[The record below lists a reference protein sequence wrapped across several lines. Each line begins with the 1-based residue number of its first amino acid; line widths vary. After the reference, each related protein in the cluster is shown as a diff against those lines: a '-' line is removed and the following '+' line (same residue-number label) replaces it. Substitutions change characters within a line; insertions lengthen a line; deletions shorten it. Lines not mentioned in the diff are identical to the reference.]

1 MKKNM
6 LKYVA
11 ILLCFASII
20 TVFAACSNKDDNSL
34 IFKEKGKIYYRL
46 DEDDDA
52 YELVTDANGVTVVD
66 EQGNLLWK
74 VTDAEGQDQTHP
86 VSFPTY
92 LEDGKEISCQQFT
105 IKMPKGWENIGNF
118 KIMLRNSKEDL
129 QIDYSFFENSE
140 NGKETVENA
149 IQEMNKLFQPS
160 VDAGEATVKQEQTQV
175 GGRDATKVTVEF
187 TNDNPSYSELY
198 YIQLSSGVM
207 YFMCT
212 APYEAKGEFNFKA
225 VLDTIEYRI

>member
-1 MKKNM
+1 MKKNI

-20 TVFAACSNKDDNSL
+20 TVFAACSKEDENSL

-46 DEDDDA
+46 DADDDA
-52 YELVTDANGVTVVD
+52 YELVTDSNGVTVVD

-74 VTDAEGQDQTHP
+74 VTDSEGKDQTHP

-118 KIMLRNSKEDL
+118 KIMLKNAKENL
-129 QIDYSFFENSE
+129 QIDYSFIEE
-140 NGKETVENA
+140 PDKTVDTLIEEG
-149 IQEMNKLFQPS
+149 IKKLFQPS
-160 VDAGEATVKQEQTQV
+160 IDAGEATAKQEQTQI
-175 GGRDATKVTVEF
+175 GGRDATKLIIEF
-187 TNDNPSYSELY
+187 TTENPSYSEIY
-198 YIQLSSGVM
+198 YVKISTGIMV
-207 YFMCT
+207 FMCS
-212 APYEAKGEFNFKA
+212 APYESKGEFNFKA

>member
-20 TVFAACSNKDDNSL
+20 TVFAACSNKDENSL

-46 DEDDDA
+46 DENDDA
-52 YELVTDANGVTVVD
+52 YELVTDSKGVTVVD

-74 VTDAEGQDQTHP
+74 VTDSNGNDQTHP
-86 VSFPTY
+86 VSFPAF

-118 KIMLRNSKEDL
+118 KIMLKNAKEDL
-129 QIDYSFFENSE
+129 QIDYSFFENGE
-140 NGKETVENA
+140 KGNETVASRVEA
-149 IQEMNKLFQPS
+149 VNKIFQPS
-160 VDAGEATVKQEQTQV
+160 IDAGETVIKQEQTQI
-175 GGRDATKVTVEF
+175 GGRDATKVIIDITTE
-187 TNDNPSYSELY
+187 NPSYSEIY
-198 YIQLSSGVM
+198 YVKIPSGIM
-207 YFMCT
+207 SFMCT
-212 APYEAKGEFNFKA
+212 APYEAKGEFDFKA
-225 VLDTIEYRI
+225 VLDTIEYRV

>member
-6 LKYVA
+6 IKYVA

-20 TVFAACSNKDDNSL
+20 TVFAACSKKDDDSL

-46 DEDDDA
+46 SENDNA
-52 YELVTDANGVTVVD
+52 YELVTDSKGVTVVD

-74 VTDAEGQDQTHP
+74 ITDSEGQDQTHP
-86 VSFPTY
+86 VSFPSY
-92 LEDGKEISCQQFT
+92 IEDGKEISCQQFT

-118 KIMLRNSKEDL
+118 KIMLKNVKKDL

-140 NGKETVENA
+140 EGNETVAGRVEAVNN
-149 IQEMNKLFQPS
+149 IFQPS
-160 VDAGEATVKQEQTQV
+160 VDAGEAVINQEQTQI
-175 GGRDATKVTVEF
+175 GGRDATKITIEIK
-187 TNDNPSYSELY
+187 TDEPNYSEVY
-198 YIQLSSGVM
+198 FVQAPTGVM
-207 YFMCT
+207 SFYCT
-212 APYEAKGEFNFKA
+212 APYEEKGEFNFKA